1 MQAGRSNNET
11 PTPYKTEVEQ
21 LPAASQFAIFAMR
34 VWNSAARQKI
44 PVEQALGRLFA
55 DFSCQPALALF
66 DECMLIGA
74 MSAITPL
81 TIGCCPSN
89 PKVVADET
97 ALLSCFRALE
107 NAQTE
112 TAETIIGNSDEANGE
127 SILPPCSR
135 ICAVLEPVR
144 INFCSDPKIVCGDW
158 VKRNERLGDLV
169 ALAKYSAICATV
181 LTLYALSWVPF
192 F

>member
-74 MSAITPL
+74 MSAIKPL

-107 NAQTE
+107 NTQTE
-112 TAETIIGNSDEANGE
+112 TAETIIAEIVMKPMAKAYCRPAAE
-127 SILPPCSR
+127 F
-135 ICAVLEPVR
+135 VR
-144 INFCSDPKIVCGDW
+144 YLNQSGLTF
-158 VKRNERLGDLV
+158 V
-169 ALAKYSAICATV
+169 ATKK
-181 LTLYALSWVPF
+181 LSVVTG
-192 F
+192 